1 MTGNSI
7 ARQIPICRIGKNF
20 FEIGVEKSER
30 MWYNIGEKELEFQ
43 PAGKDGRDD
52 CNIQSMP
59 VYLPPDKAW
68 SPFPGL
74 LWAFLGDSGASGQ
87 RAEKGACGKG
97 RHGSGE
103 GGTSG
108 KNRPAPQKKSCKKT
122 HRLFWKVLIGF
133 TYQYEKWNLAHR
145 QNVSFRT
152 SAHTGV
158 GISIEF
164 QIAFRHTP

>member
-1 MTGNSI
+1 
-7 ARQIPICRIGKNF
+7 
-20 FEIGVEKSER
+20 

-133 TYQYEKWNLAHR
+133 TYQYEKLEFGCIDEWGAGGC
-145 QNVSFRT
+145 RT
-152 SAHTGV
+152 PKGSPVQGELSAKLTEGL
-158 GISIEF
+158 
-164 QIAFRHTP
+164 